1 MSDEQQSTY
10 TPDLMRLARQARTRP
25 GFLAEPLFAY
35 QDAHTLTDEQL
46 AAEVGVSVEQL
57 KHLALCQVPA
67 SDEDIATIADHVQA
81 DARLLSD
88 WIERQPLDPI
98 SRVTQPDG
106 RVLYRLWS
114 EEARQA
120 ILLEPHQLL
129 DLMVYASD
137 NEELIRRDSRANDP
151 WHYNE
156 RKTP

>member
-1 MSDEQQSTY
+1 MSDEHQSTY

-35 QDAHTLTDEQL
+35 QDAHALTDEQL
-46 AAEVGVSVEQL
+46 AAEVGVPVEQL

-81 DARLLSD
+81 DTHLFSD
-88 WIERQPLDPI
+88 WIKRLAEDPI

-120 ILLEPHQLL
+120 MLLQPHQLL
-129 DLMVYASD
+129 DLMTYTSD
-137 NEELIRRDSRANDP
+137 NEELIRADSNANDP
-151 WHYNE
+151 WHYHE
-156 RKTP
+156 RNTR